1 MSRIRERGTM
11 SHWVSSH
18 YCYMDDDQSYWKNHL
33 DRDFL
38 LQFPADEY
46 EFISDETPRF
56 QRYGNCYHKKVTTK
70 PLPTEIFWHGAGGTN
85 WESNAMRFA
94 SYMNPTEYVTPDPTD
109 LIAQACNGMKPTLTG
124 PLSLTNFI
132 LELRDLKLLFRTMRN
147 TKRVISKLLSIK
159 RKPGESRTR
168 ALIRTLASLH
178 LGYQFG
184 VKPFIGDLITL
195 FGKLTSIEETL
206 RLYKSQCGVVQTR
219 HWQKTLVDNE
229 ISRQILSSPYE
240 NYVCELQT
248 NVVFNATM
256 QYTYTVP
263 EIDSKYAKLKG
274 ILDLLGLKV
283 NASVIWEA
291 IPFSFVV
298 DWFVGVD
305 DFLSQFDTDYLEAQ
319 VTILDFCYS
328 FKVNESVAYLVGA
341 GWSESI
347 NRSNRRPCATVDISR
362 YTRRR
367 TLPDPGLFGL
377 ELVDGFGARQVGLG
391 AALLLA

>member
-1 MSRIRERGTM
+1 
-11 SHWVSSH
+11 
-18 YCYMDDDQSYWKNHL
+18 
-33 DRDFL
+33 
-38 LQFPADEY
+38 
-46 EFISDETPRF
+46 
-56 QRYGNCYHKKVTTK
+56 
-70 PLPTEIFWHGAGGTN
+70 
-85 WESNAMRFA
+85 
-94 SYMNPTEYVTPDPTD
+94 
-109 LIAQACNGMKPTLTG
+109 
-124 PLSLTNFI
+124 
-132 LELRDLKLLFRTMRN
+132 
-147 TKRVISKLLSIK
+147 
-159 RKPGESRTR
+159 
-168 ALIRTLASLH
+168 
-178 LGYQFG
+178 
-184 VKPFIGDLITL
+184 
-195 FGKLTSIEETL
+195 
-206 RLYKSQCGVVQTR
+206 
-219 HWQKTLVDNE
+219 
-229 ISRQILSSPYE
+229 
-240 NYVCELQT
+240 
-248 NVVFNATM
+248 M

-263 EIDSKYAKLKG
+263 EIDSMYAKLKG